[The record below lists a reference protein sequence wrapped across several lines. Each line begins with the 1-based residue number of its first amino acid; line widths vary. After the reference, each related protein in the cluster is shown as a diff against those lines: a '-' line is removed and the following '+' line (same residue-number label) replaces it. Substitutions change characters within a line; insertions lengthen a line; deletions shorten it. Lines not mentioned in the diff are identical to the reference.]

1 MRTLSCLVFLLT
13 VELLAQGG
21 LALAADVQLSEPAAP
36 VSAQSVVMQ
45 QKQDVPEGFG
55 IADNDHRAPYHLD
68 SWVGLAMLFSA
79 LGIAV
84 ALNHP
89 SGATRRIGYFSCA
102 LVLVGI
108 GGGLLLMRFNG
119 VFANFEEAALP
130 PDVAKPFLL
139 TFQALLAIVGGL
151 YMLWLGATANG
162 EPDKTFANAN
172 EEARYGQ
179 YSRYLHW
186 VTAFIFLLLMPMGV
200 LMSALSHDIGL
211 LQYIYVVHKALGFTL
226 LILVFVRLIWN
237 HVSPRPALSRS
248 LNPWESKL
256 AHIVHISLYVVLFA
270 FPITGY
276 MMSTGA
282 GKWSHFFFV
291 DTPLLFEPSMEV
303 VRPFGLLH
311 KVLLPYLFYLII
323 FGHVIGAL
331 KHHYIDG
338 DVDSVRRMVS

>member
-1 MRTLSCLVFLLT
+1 
-13 VELLAQGG
+13 LAQADP
-21 LALAADVQLSEPAAP
+21 LLAADVQLSEPAAA
-36 VSAQSVVMQ
+36 VLVESVANQ
-45 QKQDVPEGFG
+45 QEEGVPEGFG

-89 SGATRRIGYFSCA
+89 SGAMRRAGYFSCA
-102 LVLVGI
+102 LVLLGI
-108 GGGLLLMRFNG
+108 GGSLLLMRFNG

-130 PDVAKPFLL
+130 PDAAKPFLL
-139 TFQALLAIVGGL
+139 TFQAFMALLGGL
-151 YMLWLGATANG
+151 YMLWLTATANS

-186 VTAFIFLLLMPMGV
+186 VTAFVFILLMPMGV
-200 LMSALSHDIGL
+200 LMSALSHDIVL
-211 LQYIYVVHKALGFTL
+211 LQYIYVIHKALGFTL

-237 HVSPRPALSRS
+237 RISPRPSLSRS
-248 LNPWESKL
+248 LKPWESKL
-256 AHIVHISLYVVLFA
+256 AHIVHIALYVMLFA
-270 FPITGY
+270 FPISGY
-276 MMSTGA
+276 MLSTGA

-291 DTPLLFEPSMEV
+291 DTPLLFEPSMEI

-311 KVLLPYLFYLII
+311 KILLPYLFYLVI
-323 FGHVIGAL
+323 FAHVTGAL

-338 DVDSVRRMVS
+338 DFESVRRMVS

>member
-1 MRTLSCLVFLLT
+1 MCKLSCLVFLL
-13 VELLAQGG
+13 VVGLSAPADPLLAAG
-21 LALAADVQLSEPAAP
+21 VQSSEPAAA
-36 VSAQSVVMQ
+36 VSAQSVVTQ

-89 SGATRRIGYFSCA
+89 SGAMRRIGYLSCA
-102 LVLVGI
+102 LVLLGI
-108 GGGLLLMRFNG
+108 GGGLLLMRFIG
-119 VFANFEEAALP
+119 VFANFEEATLP

-139 TFQALLAIVGGL
+139 TFQALLATVGGV
-151 YMLWLGATANG
+151 YMLWLSATANS
-162 EPDKTFANAN
+162 EPNKIFANAN
-172 EEARYGQ
+172 EEVRYGQ

-186 VTAFIFLLLMPMGV
+186 VTAFVFLLLMPMGV
-200 LMSALSHDIGL
+200 FMSALSHDIGL
-211 LQYIYVVHKALGFTL
+211 LQYVYVIHKALGFTL
-226 LILVFVRLIWN
+226 LILVFIRLIWN
-237 HVSPRPALSRS
+237 RVSPRPALSRS
-248 LNPWESKL
+248 LNPWELKL
-256 AHIVHISLYVVLFA
+256 AHIVHIALYVVLFA
-270 FPITGY
+270 FPISGY

-291 DTPLLFEPSMEV
+291 DTPLLFEPSMEI

-311 KVLLPYLFYLII
+311 KILLPYLFYLII
-323 FGHVIGAL
+323 FAHVVGAL

-338 DVDSVRRMVS
+338 DVESVRRMVS